1 MLVLGGQFTE
11 KEDYWVQNGVLGLF
25 VSHVQALKIA
35 YSKTGLISRITV
47 PFEIC

>member
-25 VSHVQALKIA
+25 VSHVQALKLLTA
-35 YSKTGLISRITV
+35 KLA
-47 PFEIC
+47 

>member
-25 VSHVQALKIA
+25 CQPCTSTEIA
-35 YSKTGLISRITV
+35 
-47 PFEIC
+47 